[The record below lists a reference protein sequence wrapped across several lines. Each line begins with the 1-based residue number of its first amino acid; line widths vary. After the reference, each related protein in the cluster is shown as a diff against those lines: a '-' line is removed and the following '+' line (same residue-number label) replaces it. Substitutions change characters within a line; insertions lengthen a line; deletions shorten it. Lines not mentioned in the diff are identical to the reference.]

1 MANIDFETA
10 ALLLTQL
17 GLTTALSDA
26 LVLLGRTKRKDDLSW
41 LDEFEE
47 AALNA
52 IKNAS
57 IEGVSLETDAALVA
71 RALDYVSF
79 ALQQARYA
87 VANREN
93 VE

>member
-1 MANIDFETA
+1 MAKIDFETA

-26 LVLLGRTKRKDDLSW
+26 LVLLSRTKHEDDLSW

-47 AALNA
+47 AALNG

-57 IEGVSLETDAALVA
+57 IEGVSMEADAALVA
-71 RALDYVSF
+71 RALEYVGF

-87 VANREN
+87 VANGEAA
-93 VE
+93 E